1 MGDVTKLRLTAPR
14 LEAAIQ
20 HAAAKSSNVV
30 FVPPLEK
37 RSMAG
42 MMNFHQI
49 LLCLQEGK
57 IVGKPKKTEHGDWEV
72 VMSRSPELGDH
83 QSIKATAKCD
93 GLKVVRIFVRT
104 EEHR

>member
-1 MGDVTKLRLTAPR
+1 MGDVTKLRLTASR

-20 HAAAKSSNVV
+20 HAAKKSSIVV
-30 FVPPLEK
+30 FVPPLAK

-49 LLCLQEGK
+49 LMCLREGSV
-57 IVGKPKKTEHGDWEV
+57 IGRPKKTEHGDWEV
-72 VMSRSPELGDH
+72 VMSRSPDLGDH
-83 QSIKATAKCD
+83 NSIKAIAKCD
-93 GLKVVRIFVRT
+93 GLKVIQIFVQT